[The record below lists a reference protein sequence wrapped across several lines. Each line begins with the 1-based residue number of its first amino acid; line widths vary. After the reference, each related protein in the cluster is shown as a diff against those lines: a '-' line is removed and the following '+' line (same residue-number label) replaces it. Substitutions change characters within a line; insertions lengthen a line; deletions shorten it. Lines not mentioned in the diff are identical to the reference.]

1 MVMTIAKITAGDGYT
16 YLTRHT
22 AHGDANVAREAD
34 AGRGADAAGYYT
46 AQGNPPGRWTGQGA
60 PLLGLAGRDV
70 TEDQMRALFGHGEH
84 PDSEAIIAAYLT
96 ANVRAGMTD
105 RQLETARDAA
115 IAAARLGNPFPAYKP
130 LEKFD
135 ARVQARLSVIREETG
150 REPSEAEVKK
160 VKAAEARRSRAAV
173 AGFDLVFSPV
183 KSAALL
189 WALDERAWV
198 RDAIR
203 SAHEAA
209 LKEALDLVEEHA
221 AFTRTGHG
229 GIAQVETNG
238 LIAAAFEHWDS
249 RAGDPNLHTHVAVSS
264 KVQGTDGK
272 WRSLDARTLYRMTVA
287 ASEVYNTGFEAAL
300 SESLGVTF
308 TARPDT
314 AGGREPVREITGVPA
329 PMIEFFSRR
338 RAAIEARYA
347 ELVRDY
353 RTQHG
358 HDPDASAS
366 HRLARQANLDTRQGK
381 KPPRSLDDK
390 RVGWREELTERF
402 GTGAVDW
409 LMRAVPG
416 SPVAEAPFAA
426 PSAADLSDLAE
437 RTVASVSA
445 RRSTWTVWNVRA
457 EVERLLRAE
466 VPFLPPERH
475 RELAEAVTALAVSPA
490 HSLSA
495 EAPALLD
502 EPAELRRADGESVFT
517 EHAAGRYTSQAVLD
531 AEARL
536 VNATRT
542 LTAAGL
548 SGPSAAASLDG
559 FEVVARTSLDAGQ
572 RDLVTAFAS
581 DSRLLLAG
589 IGPAGSGKTTAMRAL
604 EYALR
609 AGGQRLVPLA
619 TSAASADVLGRE
631 LGVRAENLHKF
642 MHEWTRGPS
651 AARLRAG
658 AGVPEQARM
667 FRLFP
672 GDVVLVDEAGM
683 AGTLLLDQLVQLAAA
698 RGAVVRLLGDDRQLP
713 AVEGGGALRLVAAAP
728 GTPALSTLYR
738 FHDPGEAAA
747 TLQLRTGDA
756 SAVNWYHQHGRIR
769 SGSREAMAQ
778 AAYTSWKNDMLDGKV
793 TLMAAADGADV
804 TELSAQARAD
814 RVTAGQVEPDG
825 ARLRDGNLAG
835 AGDWIVTRLND
846 RRLSAFSGRDWVKN
860 GDAWHVER
868 RHRDGALAVRHLS
881 HGGRVTLP
889 ADYVSDQVQL
899 LYATTAHRAQGT
911 TVDTAHPL
919 ITAGISREALY
930 VLATRA
936 RESTVFYVATHDLP
950 YDEDARVD
958 QVRYDPRQYA
968 AREILLNILTT
979 EGVPLSATETITTAQ
994 EEAESLATLVPRYL
1008 HAAHEDAAARYR
1020 AAAVTALGAAG
1031 GRELAADPAWGA
1043 VVRRLFDAEDEGWD
1057 PAHLLATVAARRE
1070 LASADSIAEVIA
1082 WRIDAF
1088 LAGNPGPPQPVDISP
1103 APAPLIG
1110 SSMTAPACP
1119 AYESAGDARERL
1131 TTLAAVTLGGQLAGR
1146 ARAEAAWPALIA
1158 ALRRAENAGYDPAD
1172 ALTRTATAREL
1183 RSARSI
1189 SEVLAWRINRHL
1201 AAHSAAPASAGT
1213 TPNDTTIV
1221 TANTPLTTTET
1232 TAPPDG
1238 HDRVPISQV
1247 AADGSLAAPLLPW
1260 VPGPRQVLADNDA
1273 APLTAYIDDAA
1284 ALIST
1289 RVTDL
1294 ADTAIRLRH
1303 PWTSALGQQ
1312 PADPDR
1318 ARKWR
1323 RHVSVIAAYRDQHKV
1338 TTDDPR
1344 QVLGP
1349 YTETERAGHR
1359 AYWHAAESVLAARR
1373 LASLEP
1379 ANGTSAGDQ
1388 ARAQIAADIY
1398 RSLPDHER
1406 ARIAAAVA
1414 AAPGTLWLGDPTV
1427 PDEHAATQPGYAPQ
1441 LIAMLIRESHLTAAS
1456 DHFPRTQPV
1465 PDGEPL
1471 EAELAR
1477 RRRPGQGRPERPH
1490 GTSPEPAARSDDGPL
1505 QHLPPRHASP
1515 TSDRTPHR

>member
-22 AHGDANVAREAD
+22 AHGDIDPAREA
-34 AGRGADAAGYYT
+34 GERRPDAAGYYT
-46 AQGNPPGRWTGQGA
+46 AQGNPPGRWTGRGA
-60 PLLGLAGRDV
+60 PLLGLAGREV
-70 TEDQMRALFGHGEH
+70 TEEQMRALFGHGEH
-84 PDSEAIIAAYLT
+84 PDSEPIIASYLT
-96 ANVRAGMTD
+96 ANVRAGMTG
-105 RQLETARDAA
+105 RQLKTERDAA
-115 IAAARLGNPFPAYKP
+115 IAAARLGRPFPAYKP

-135 ARVQARLSVIREETG
+135 ARVGARLAVIREETG
-150 REPSEAEVKK
+150 REPSQAEVKK

-189 WALDERAWV
+189 WAIDERAWV

-203 SAHEAA
+203 DAHEAA
-209 LKEALDLVEEHA
+209 LRETLDLVEEHA

-238 LIAAAFEHWDS
+238 LIAAAFEHHDS

-272 WRSLDARTLYRMTVA
+272 WRSLDARALYRMTVA
-287 ASEVYNTGFEAAL
+287 ASETYNTAFEAHLTAR
-300 SESLGVTF
+300 LGVTF

-314 AGGREPVREITGVPA
+314 AGGREPVREITGVPL
-329 PMIEFFSRR
+329 PVIEFFSRR
-338 RAAIEARYA
+338 RAAIEGRYA
-347 ELVRDY
+347 ELVRGY
-353 RTQHG
+353 RSEHG
-358 HDPDASAS
+358 HDPNAGAC

-381 KPPRSLDDK
+381 KPARSLDDK
-390 RVGWREELTERF
+390 RDGWREELTGRF
-402 GTGAVDW
+402 GAGAADW
-409 LMRAVPG
+409 LMRAVPS
-416 SPVAEAPFAA
+416 SPVAEAAFGM
-426 PSAADLSDLAE
+426 PSTADLSDLAE
-437 RTVASVSA
+437 RTVDSVAA

-457 EVERLLRAE
+457 EVERLLRTE
-466 VPFLPPERH
+466 VPSLPPERH
-475 RELAEAVTALAVSPA
+475 RELADAVTALAVSPA
-490 HSLSA
+490 HSLSV

-502 EPAELRRADGESVFT
+502 EPAELRRADGEPVFT
-517 EHAAGRYTSQAVLD
+517 EHAAGRYTSQGVLD

-542 LTAAGL
+542 PTAAGL

-559 FEVVARTSLDAGQ
+559 FEAVARTSLDAGQ
-572 RDLVTAFAS
+572 RGLVTAFAC

-604 EYALR
+604 EHALR

-642 MHEWTRGPS
+642 LHEWTCGPS

-658 AGVPEQARM
+658 AGVPERARM

-713 AVEGGGALRLVAAAP
+713 AVEGGGALRLVASAP
-728 GTPALSTLYR
+728 GTPVLSTLYR
-738 FHDPGEAAA
+738 FRDPSEALA
-747 TLQLRTGDA
+747 TLRLRTGDA
-756 SAVNWYHQHGRIR
+756 SAVDWYHQRGRIR
-769 SGSREAMAQ
+769 SGSREAMA
-778 AAYTSWKNDMLDGKV
+778 AGAYTGWKSDMLDGKV

-814 RVTAGQVEPDG
+814 RVTAGQVEADG

-835 AGDWIVTRLND
+835 VGDWIVTRLND
-846 RRLSAFSGRDWVKN
+846 RRLSAFGGRDWVKN

-868 RHRDGALAVRHLS
+868 RHSDGALSVRHLS

-889 ADYVSDQVQL
+889 ADYVRDQVQL
-899 LYATTAHRAQGT
+899 MYATTAHRAQGT

-950 YDEDARVD
+950 YDGDARVD
-958 QVRYDPRQYA
+958 QARYDARQYA
-968 AREILLNILTT
+968 AREILLNILAT
-979 EGVPLSATETITTAQ
+979 EGAPLSATETITVAQ
-994 EEAESLATLVPRYL
+994 EEAGSLCTLVPRYL

-1020 AAAVTALGAAG
+1020 AAAVTALGVDG
-1031 GRELAADPAWGA
+1031 GNELVDDPAWGA
-1043 VVRRLFDAEDEGWD
+1043 VVRRLFDAEGEGWD
-1057 PAHLLATVAARRE
+1057 PARLLATVAAKRE
-1070 LASADSIAEVIA
+1070 LESADSVAEVIA

-1088 LAGNPGPPQPVDISP
+1088 IEGNPGAPQPVDISP
-1103 APAPLIG
+1103 EPSLSTDGSMPAPG
-1110 SSMTAPACP
+1110 CR
-1119 AYESAGDARERL
+1119 AYESSGEARERL
-1131 TTLAAVTLGGQLAGR
+1131 TALTVATLGGELAEC
-1146 ARAEAAWPALIA
+1146 AQAEVAWPALIA
-1158 ALRRAENAGYDPAD
+1158 ALRRAESAGFDPAD

-1183 RSARSI
+1183 RTAQNV

-1201 AAHSAAPASAGT
+1201 AVHSATPASAGT
-1213 TPNDTTIV
+1213 MPNDTTM
-1221 TANTPLTTTET
+1221 TTTNTPMTTTKS
-1232 TAPPDG
+1232 TAPAEEQEHPSA
-1238 HDRVPISQV
+1238 RQ
-1247 AADGSLAAPLLPW
+1247 AAAIGSDTTPLLPW
-1260 VPGPRQVLADNDA
+1260 VPGPRQVLTDGA
-1273 APLTAYIDDAA
+1273 APPLTAYLGDAA
-1284 ALIST
+1284 ALIT
-1289 RVTDL
+1289 ARVADL
-1294 ADTAIRLRH
+1294 ADIAVRYRP
-1303 PWTSALGQQ
+1303 PWMSLLGTQ
-1312 PADPDR
+1312 PADSGW
-1318 ARKWR
+1318 AREWL
-1323 RHVSVIAAYRDQHKV
+1323 RHVGVIAAYRDQHKI

-1349 YTETERAGHR
+1349 YAETGRAGHR
-1359 AYWHAAESVLAARR
+1359 AYWHAAGSVLAARR
-1373 LASLEP
+1373 LAGLDP
-1379 ANGTSAGDQ
+1379 ANGSSANDR
-1388 ARAQIAADIY
+1388 ARAQIAPDIY
-1398 RSLPDHER
+1398 RSLLDHER
-1406 ARIAAAVA
+1406 AGIAAAVA
-1414 AAPGTLWLGDPTV
+1414 IAPGIVWLGDPTG

-1441 LIAMLIRESHLTAAS
+1441 LIAKLTRDRHIMAAS
-1456 DHFPRTQPV
+1456 DPFPRSQPV
-1465 PDGEPL
+1465 PDSEPW

-1490 GTSPEPAARSDDGPL
+1490 GTSPEFAARSDGGPL
-1505 QHLPPRHASP
+1505 PQVPPRHASP
-1515 TSDRTPHR
+1515 ASGRTPHR